1 MAQIKEIK
9 KRIKSVESTQRVT
22 HAMELVEAAKM
33 RKSQVLALSGR
44 PYTFTLHEILKTVQG
59 ASKSSVHRLL
69 EKNTSI
75 QELLIVVT
83 SDRGLA
89 GGLNLNVFREIL
101 RSELKNTKFITIGKK
116 ARDFAA
122 KTNQD
127 LIASYGSEE
136 IPFLTLA
143 RILTKMVT
151 KAYANNEYSKISIIY
166 PHFDSTIK
174 QNPRWVQLLPIE
186 DETNQPSI
194 INHQPSTNLLFEP
207 SADSILSSILIHH
220 VLTQIYQVLVESK
233 ASEHSA
239 RMVAMKNATDAAED
253 LVKDL
258 TLTYNQ
264 ARQEAITKELLD
276 MITAQ
281 RAFE

>member
-1 MAQIKEIK
+1 MAQIREIK

-59 ASKSSVHRLL
+59 PSKSSVHRLL